1 MLPKIG
7 KPFLYLSSAKE
18 VWDAV
23 SQTYS
28 KKGNTT
34 QIYEL
39 KTMIHNTKQK
49 NLTITTYH
57 NTLKILWQE
66 LDLHQHFEMES
77 TADAS
82 MLVKLFQRDRVFD
95 FLAGLKPELDEV
107 RSRVLGKEPLPCL
120 SEVYSYVH
128 SEESRRSDVL
138 VPGSQENS
146 TLKVAQDNTHIGPM
160 GHGKKGLEKKIIDS
174 VIIAINQDTRKKH
187 VGS

>member
-1 MLPKIG
+1 
-7 KPFLYLSSAKE
+7 
-18 VWDAV
+18 
-23 SQTYS
+23 
-28 KKGNTT
+28 
-34 QIYEL
+34 
-39 KTMIHNTKQK
+39 
-49 NLTITTYH
+49 
-57 NTLKILWQE
+57 
-66 LDLHQHFEMES
+66 MES

-146 TLKVAQDNTHIGPM
+146 TLKVAQDNTPIGPM
-160 GHGKKGLEKKIIDS
+160 GHGKKGPKSATQSLEKAPFTKDQLELLYKMMDMLGIPPTHPLS
-174 VIIAINQDTRKKH
+174 LHNQVTKSLNCHVHCIFQDLATRKKI
-187 VGS
+187 GSAEEREGFYDLTPKAKKTT

>member
-1 MLPKIG
+1 
-7 KPFLYLSSAKE
+7 
-18 VWDAV
+18 
-23 SQTYS
+23 
-28 KKGNTT
+28 
-34 QIYEL
+34 
-39 KTMIHNTKQK
+39 
-49 NLTITTYH
+49 
-57 NTLKILWQE
+57 
-66 LDLHQHFEMES
+66 MES

-128 SEESRRSDVL
+128 SEESRRSDML

-146 TLKVAQDNTHIGPM
+146 TLKVAQDNTPIGPM